1 MNQKIALITGIT
13 GQDGAYLAELLLDK
27 GYIVHGIKRR
37 ASLFNTDRID
47 HLYLDP
53 HSSDAR
59 MFLHYGDM
67 TDSMNLTRIIQETQ
81 PDEIYNLAAMSHVKV
96 SFDTP
101 EYTANADGIGTLRIL
116 EAVRLLGLEKKTKIY
131 QASTSEL
138 YGLVQEVPQSE
149 NTPFYPRSPYAVAKL
164 YGYWITV
171 NYREAYDMFGIN
183 FAGHPMLR
191 RILLPTYWEGHP
203 LRKEYSARAT
213 EYTPYMQDQAK
224 QDFEQEHL
232 RFVPEDWGLKRGT
245 ADEDFM
251 FLNLGPNHPSAHGA
265 FRIVLQL
272 DGEEVKDCVPDIG
285 YHHRGVEKMAER
297 QTWHSFIPYTDRVD
311 YLGGCA
317 QNMPYVMAVEQL
329 AGIKVPERAQVIR
342 VMLNELFR
350 INNHLLFCGTA
361 IQDAGGMTPVFYMF
375 ADRQKVYDIVE
386 AITGYRMHPAWF
398 RIGGT
403 AHDLPN
409 NWQKL
414 VKELLEWMPKRL
426 NEYYTAALKNSVFIG
441 RTRNVA
447 QYDAKSA
454 LAWGVTGTGLRAT
467 GIDFDV
473 RKYRPYSGYENFD
486 FDVPVEYEGDAYAR
500 VLVHFREIT
509 ESLKIIQQCLDNMP
523 SGPYKADHPLA
534 VPPPKDKT
542 LQDIETLITHFLS
555 VSWGPV
561 MPAGES
567 SFMTEVV
574 KGASTYYLTSDK
586 STMSYRTRIRTPTFT
601 HLQQMPSVING
612 SLMSDLIIYLATI
625 DVVMA
630 DVDR

>member
-1 MNQKIALITGIT
+1 MAETDIAMPESTPVDSRPAFAIVE
-13 GQDGAYLAELLLDK
+13 EL
-27 GYIVHGIKRR
+27 
-37 ASLFNTDRID
+37 
-47 HLYLDP
+47 
-53 HSSDAR
+53 
-59 MFLHYGDM
+59 
-67 TDSMNLTRIIQETQ
+67 
-81 PDEIYNLAAMSHVKV
+81 
-96 SFDTP
+96 
-101 EYTANADGIGTLRIL
+101 
-116 EAVRLLGLEKKTKIY
+116 KTKFGENFY
-131 QASTSEL
+131 VQATFEEFPTVWVERAR
-138 YGLVQEVPQSE
+138 VQEVLMFLRKVERPYVMLFDLSAMDERLRQHRDGLPASDFTVFYHLLSLERNSDIRIKVALNE
-149 NTPFYPRSPYAVAKL
+149 NDLNLPTATNIWPNANWYE
-164 YGYWITV
+164 
-171 NYREAYDMFGIN
+171 REAYDMFGIN
-183 FAGHPMLR
+183 FEGHPMLR

-213 EYTPYMQDQAK
+213 EYTPYMQDKAK

-232 RFVPEDWGLKRGT
+232 RFVPEDWGLKRGN

-297 QTWHSFIPYTDRVD
+297 QTWHSFITYTDRVD

-350 INNHLLFCGTA
+350 INNHLLYCGTA

-414 VKELLEWMPKRL
+414 VKELLDWMPKRL
-426 NEYYTAALKNSVFIG
+426 NEYYTAAFKNSVFIG

-486 FDVPVEYEGDAYAR
+486 FEVPVEYEGDAYAR
-500 VLVHFREIT
+500 VLVHFREI
-509 ESLKIIQQCLDNMP
+509 EQSLKIIKQCLDNMP

-561 MPAGES
+561 MPAGEA

-586 STMSYRTRIRTPTFT
+586 ATMSYRTRIRTPTFT
-601 HLQQMPSVING
+601 NLQQIPSVING
-612 SLMSDLIIYLATI
+612 SLVSDLIIYLATI